1 MFFLFFRLFAKK
13 PARNLGGKAL
23 YTLAETTES
32 AVGDEAEGQSPSS
45 TMPTIQPMAVQIPL
59 RPPVSVCADC

>member
-32 AVGDEAEGQSPSS
+32 AVGDKAEGQSPQQHNADN
-45 TMPTIQPMAVQIPL
+45 PAQIPL